1 MAELKPC
8 PDCGVCPTILRF
20 PQGRGEAALYLVMC
34 MHCKKEP
41 RIVARSFSKERA
53 IEKWNRRVNN
63 E

>member
-1 MAELKPC
+1 MVELKPC

-20 PQGRGEAALYLVMC
+20 PQQRGSAAIYQVMC
-34 MHCKKEP
+34 MHCRKEP
-41 RIVARSFSKERA
+41 HIIARGFSEKRV